1 MWKRL
6 EKPGERELKMHPAV
20 LFEKTRAEQFCIP
33 AIKEI
38 YIYSS
43 ISNKIYVRYKYAFE
57 ILDIES
63 CLLVRSI
70 FGLNFYLDNNIEMKL
85 SFSKKDAVSILTASK
100 KKKELF
106 IENFNRRYLFP
117 RKKQHHYY

>member
-20 LFEKTRAEQFCIP
+20 LLEKTRAEQFCIP

-38 YIYSS
+38 YIYSFV
-43 ISNKIYVRYKYAFE
+43 SNKIYVRHKYAFE

-63 CLLVRSI
+63 CLFVRSI
-70 FGLNFYLDNNIEMKL
+70 FCLNF
-85 SFSKKDAVSILTASK
+85 F
-100 KKKELF
+100 
-106 IENFNRRYLFP
+106 
-117 RKKQHHYY
+117 